1 MKIRLVMKS
10 VLENNYPGKTPEE
23 IAKELIQT
31 PAFSVI
37 HHTMRDDLRHL
48 AVTSIIQQM
57 LSDGQITLT
66 NDFDKKFE
74 TDKFDLGTNR
84 KVAGLMG
91 STCYM
96 ADDFEKLYQKT
107 EENILLMSS
116 ILKYSQFIGI
126 TVVLYFSLNLLASSL
141 VYVEFGS
148 AEFNKMINGL
158 FNAFNSETTRSSAL
172 I

>member
-1 MKIRLVMKS
+1 MKS

-23 IAKELIQT
+23 IAKELMQT

-37 HHTMRDDLRHL
+37 HHTMRDDLGRL

-57 LSDGQITLT
+57 LSDGQITLK

-107 EENILLMSS
+107 EENILR
-116 ILKYSQFIGI
+116 I
-126 TVVLYFSLNLLASSL
+126 ASL
-141 VYVEFGS
+141 VEQ
-148 AEFNKMINGL
+148 NGH
-158 FNAFNSETTRSSAL
+158 AQAKKVQDIPS
-172 I
+172 